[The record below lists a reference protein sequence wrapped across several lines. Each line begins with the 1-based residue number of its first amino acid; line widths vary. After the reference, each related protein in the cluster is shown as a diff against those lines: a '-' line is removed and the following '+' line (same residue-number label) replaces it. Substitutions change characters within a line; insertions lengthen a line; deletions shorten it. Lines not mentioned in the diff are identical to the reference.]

1 MERRLRSGFS
11 NQSSAIVKSTQS
23 TNLIV
28 TDYTKSLIV
37 MIAFLLIAIAVAT
50 EIAIKSVQAADPI
63 VITKKIDKATA
74 ESLRSTSSQITSN
87 PLLSDLAKSI
97 ISEKLSNAA
106 NQLDPN
112 PTCRSIC

>member
-1 MERRLRSGFS
+1 M
-11 NQSSAIVKSTQS
+11 SSAIVKSTQS

-28 TDYTKSLIV
+28 TNYTESLIV
-37 MIAFLLIAIAVAT
+37 MIAFVLIAVAVGGATT
-50 EIAIKSVQAADPI
+50 EIAIKSVQAATDPI
-63 VITKKIDKATA
+63 VITKQIDKATA

-112 PTCRSIC
+112 PTCISIC